1 MTPPEMRANAGVLA
15 KPSKASRRK
24 GKSRAIVME
33 VPDILKPQKKARK
46 KKSLLFM
53 GMRRVWRLFL
63 MGTGSLL
70 IVAGALIA
78 PLPGP
83 FGLPISLLG
92 LVVVMRNSYWA
103 KRQFIRLKKKHPNWL
118 MPIRKLLRPKP
129 KVASVFWQQALRTER
144 LVFRRENRVLRVF
157 RHRFLRPRK

>member
-1 MTPPEMRANAGVLA
+1 MTPPEMRAEAGILA
-15 KPSKASRRK
+15 KTSKAARRK

-33 VPDILKPQKKARK
+33 LPDIVAPRK
-46 KKSLLFM
+46 KKGFLSNGL
-53 GMRRVWRLFL
+53 RKVWRMAL
-63 MGTGSLL
+63 MVAGTGIILL
-70 IVAGALIA
+70 GIVIA

-83 FGLPISLLG
+83 FGLPVSLMG
-92 LVVVMRNSYWA
+92 LVIVMRNSYWA

-144 LVFRRENRVLRVF
+144 LVFRRENRVLSAF
-157 RHRFLRPRK
+157 RRRFLRLRRK

>member
-24 GKSRAIVME
+24 AEARAIVME
-33 VPDILKPQKKARK
+33 VADTPKPRRRQN
-46 KKSLLFM
+46 LLLR

-70 IVAGALIA
+70 VVAGVAIA

-103 KRQFIRLKKKHPNWL
+103 KRQFIRLKKKYPNWL
-118 MPIRKLLRPKP
+118 MPIRKLLRPRP

-144 LVFRRENRVLRVF
+144 LVFKRENRVLRAF
-157 RHRFLRPRK
+157 RHRFLRPGK